1 MRHFGLYGGNVQA
14 TAEVAAS
21 KKALVLHEQV
31 NMLFNGV
38 PNSVLANVFGSLV
51 AIFIYQGAIDRTR
64 LYVWVAMLLFVTL
77 ARSLHYHR
85 FRLVRPE
92 PEEIESWFTQFRIG
106 TIVLGAAV
114 GSAGFLLFVYDN
126 DTYQLTLS
134 LMMVCISSFAISS
147 MAPRPEL
154 AVMFLLLI
162 LSPLIGSLYLTST
175 GPGISAFWMM
185 LVLLAM
191 LVVSALRIG
200 KTIAR
205 SIELT
210 IEASY
215 RERDLFN
222 FQQRLSLYV
231 KKTPLAVIEW
241 DQNMTV
247 KEWNPAAEQIFG
259 YPHEDAEGRKLT
271 DLLFPG
277 TSADNLTDVW
287 RSLEDGS
294 GAGHQLIVENRKRDG
309 TSIQCEWFNTLLSDA
324 NTHNHGIMSLVQDVT
339 QRMANERLKQE
350 FVSIVSH
357 ELRTPV
363 TSIKGSLG
371 LLTSGLLDAEPE
383 KSRELMSVALA
394 NTNRLQLLINDILDV
409 DKLESGKMEFRFR
422 DTDLVNLLR
431 DVTAANQ
438 SFADQYSVTLVC
450 ADLPEKCQ
458 VKIDPDRIF
467 QVVTN
472 ILSNAIKFSVTHG
485 TVTLKLVISG
495 HDVRVA
501 VNNRG
506 EVIPEADRAKLFGKF
521 FQRDSSSTRA
531 KGGSG
536 LGLYIS
542 QRILEEHGSLMD
554 YESDAARG
562 TTFFF
567 DLHTVSD

>member
-1 MRHFGLYGGNVQA
+1 MRI
-14 TAEVAAS
+14 TTD
-21 KKALVLHEQV
+21 KRTLVLHEQV
-31 NMLFNGV
+31 NMLFNGI
-38 PNSVLANVFGSLV
+38 PNSVLANVFGSAV
-51 AIFIYQGAIDRTR
+51 AIFIYQGSVDKVR
-64 LYVWVAMLLFVTL
+64 LYGWVAMLLLVTL
-77 ARSLHYHR
+77 ARSLHYQR

-92 PEEIESWFTQFRIG
+92 PDEIDAWFTQFRIG
-106 TIVLGAAV
+106 CIVLAAAV

-126 DTYQLTLS
+126 DTYQLTLA

-154 AVMFLLLI
+154 AIVFLVLI

-175 GPGISAFWMM
+175 GSGISAFWMM

-191 LVVSALRIG
+191 LIVSALRIG

-210 IEASY
+210 IEASH

-231 KKTPLAVIEW
+231 QKTPLAVIEW
-241 DQNMTV
+241 DQQMTV
-247 KEWNPAAEQIFG
+247 KAWNPAAEQMFG
-259 YPHEDAEGRKLT
+259 YARMEAEGRKIT

-277 TSADNLTDVW
+277 TTADHLADIW
-287 RSLEDGS
+287 RSLEDGA
-294 GAGHQLIVENRKRDG
+294 GGHQLIVENRKRDG
-309 TSIQCEWFNTLLSDA
+309 GLIQCEWLNTLLEDA
-324 NTHNHGIMSLVQDVT
+324 NRVDRGVMSLVQDVT
-339 QRMANERLKQE
+339 QRLANERLKQE

-371 LLTSGLLDAEPE
+371 LLASGLLDAEPQ

-422 DTDLVNLLR
+422 DTDLVKLMH
-431 DVTAANQ
+431 DVVGANQ
-438 SFADQYSVTLVC
+438 SYADQYGIPLVC
-450 ADLPEKCQ
+450 ADFPASCN

-472 ILSNAIKFSVTHG
+472 VLSNAIKFSTAG
-485 TVTLKLVISG
+485 NAVTLRLHKSG
-495 HDVRVA
+495 HDVRVS

-506 EVIPEADRAKLFGKF
+506 EVIPESDRAKLFGKF
-521 FQRDSSSTRA
+521 FQRDSSSTRQ

-536 LGLYIS
+536 LGLYIC

-554 YESDAARG
+554 YASDSANG

-567 DLHTVSD
+567 ELHTVSD